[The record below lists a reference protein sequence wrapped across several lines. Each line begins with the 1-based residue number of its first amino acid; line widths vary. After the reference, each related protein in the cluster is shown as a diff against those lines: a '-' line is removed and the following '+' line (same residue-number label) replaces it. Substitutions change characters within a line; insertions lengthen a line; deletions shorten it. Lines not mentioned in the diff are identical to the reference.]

1 MHSAVAISCNQGM
14 TRIVLADRVEGEP
27 RLLGTV
33 AVPGRDVET
42 GLAFAEERFG
52 RRLLAEERPIRPR
65 GLLGD
70 GADAWIA
77 VGSPASVPLLAVLAI
92 APDPLLTDLAKRAA
106 EAAMVETHWIDATQ
120 VASLTALVQ
129 QLVELRPRFLL
140 LTGGSDESAWQS
152 AMVAVSNAL
161 GDAFDLEV
169 GIVIAPEAIQQLV
182 AKTIGDQVELM
193 GVDPTTYQ
201 PAEVVRAVT
210 SEFRSR
216 VATLLSAELKALEL
230 DRFVDRA
237 TALERALAFLVRR
250 ADQRVALV
258 DLEQGMLGIWA
269 RSEGMLTLYRAGR
282 DLEQGALG
290 LAALG
295 PETIARWLP
304 FPMTEEDIL
313 DWLANRVM
321 TASPFLF
328 EWRDQLI
335 ATAAVRALVQDLA
348 SAGPPS
354 GMREDLTLVVL
365 GPRLAWLP
373 AELALLC
380 ALDGF
385 APLPAGGLVSV
396 ALDEA
401 DLLATCGALA
411 EIDPGYAATLL
422 ERDAL
427 FPLAHVI
434 VVAGDAMEGAIAV
447 RGEVRAGDLVHR
459 FAVPW
464 GSLHVLPFPSGR
476 SAELLVEPEAGVR
489 IGSLEPGVAIEFAGE
504 AALGWTRLGIVID
517 ARGRPLRLPDDP
529 PVRARRIRSWLADLG
544 VAEGVMR

>member
-140 LTGGSDESAWQS
+140 LTGGSDESSWQS

-193 GVDPTTYQ
+193 GVDPTTSQ

-237 TALERALAFLVRR
+237 RALERALAFLVRR

-304 FPMTEEDIL
+304 FPMTEQDIL
-313 DWLANRVM
+313 DWLANRVL

-380 ALDGF
+380 ALDGL
-385 APLPAGGLVSV
+385 APLPASGLVSV